1 MSNKQNKQSKR
12 KREWTRLK
20 PDEVIQRGPLF
31 IARYGRLIRFT
42 NRATSEE
49 HHTFLATVA
58 AENSKIHETLAR
70 KVSDIQDRITKYDPV
85 ELMHRAAYEVLP
97 LFLKHQSESEYSSE
111 ESRALPGIEYIQY
124 LIARTE
130 PNLTGAPVPEEEW
143 QDLWAAVDEALR
155 LTGQYLFTRRTASN
169 PPSPMDEL
177 RFQLDNARLGVRMN
191 RYEALQTKYWEDSF
205 KPYDAWLREIFK
217 IGADDL
223 IHGLQDIQ
231 EYFKTGTL
239 GRYLAY
245 KEAAEKLDMELSA
258 QGYRIDPDAPPEEIE
273 RTKMAMASGSFQSLH
288 DDVQEKA
295 RLTLTPAIFD
305 ITSLTALPQPV
316 LSLLSARA
324 GEAILRDP
332 ALTNQ
337 DDLSPLS
344 NSVLHYK
351 PFFESKDRFYGFYH
365 SGFEDRAADI
375 IEDFILRERPDSES
389 KMLKRK
395 SEHFES
401 VTKELMSGLLRPD
414 VALENLY
421 YPDPDNLG
429 GITELDLLVA
439 VDDILLLVEI
449 KAGGLSAG
457 ASRGAPSSLAKD
469 LSDLIIKGQHQSER
483 AERYLRSKPEIP
495 FFDQTGTI
503 VVHRVQSQNY
513 RRIFRIVVTREPLGW
528 VGARIA
534 TLAVLDPNLSES
546 YPWHVSIDDLRVIAD
561 LFDGQP
567 LNFVHFLEQRLEA
580 SSTLALSQHD
590 EIEHVALYHAINE
603 YHSLPVSGADRFSF
617 APSYMKEIDYYFSE
631 KYAGGSPARPGQ
643 KIPLLLK
650 ELLRTLDTSRVGGR
664 FEFAS
669 LILSMNQ
676 EGRDNLEAGLA
687 SLATSWEK
695 GRQPSVRLPI
705 TMSSVGLTIA
715 CVKNENW
722 DQELLR
728 SAAQMKQSTCD
739 RWLVLSLRRQ
749 APYEVEKIERILP
762 DRYTEEELEK
772 AKGQLE
778 TQTERRIIAQK
789 PSRNDPCPC
798 GSGKK
803 YKKCHGF

>member
-1 MSNKQNKQSKR
+1 MTHKQNKQSKR
-12 KREWTRLK
+12 KRKWTRLK
-20 PDEVIQRGPLF
+20 PDEVIRGGPLS
-31 IARYGRLIRFT
+31 IARYGRFIQFS
-42 NRATSEE
+42 NHATTEE
-49 HHTFLATVA
+49 HNAFRATVA
-58 AENSKIHETLAR
+58 AENPKILANLAR
-70 KVSDIQDRITKYDPV
+70 KISDIQDRIAKYDPV
-85 ELMHRAAYEVLP
+85 ELMHRAAYEIMP

-111 ESRALPGIEYIQY
+111 EARVLPGIEYIQY

-130 PNLTGAPVPEEEW
+130 PNLTGATVSEKEW
-143 QDLWAAVDEALR
+143 QELWVAVDEALQ
-155 LTGQYLFTRRTASN
+155 LTGQYLFTRRTSN

-177 RFQLDNARLGVRMN
+177 RFYLDHARLGIRMH
-191 RYEALQTKYWEDSF
+191 RYQALQTEYWEDSF
-205 KPYDAWLREIFK
+205 KPYDTWLRAILK
-217 IGADDL
+217 IGADDMIKGFL
-223 IHGLQDIQ
+223 DIQ

-239 GRYLAY
+239 KRYQDL
-245 KEAAEKLDMELSA
+245 KEAQEKLAMELA
-258 QGYRIDPDAPPEEIE
+258 ARGYRIDPDGPPEEVE
-273 RTKMAMASGSFQSLH
+273 RTKVAMASGSFQSLY

-295 RLTLTPAIFD
+295 RLTLTPTIFD

-316 LSLLSARA
+316 LSLLSVKA

-332 ALTNQ
+332 TLTNQ

-344 NSVLHYK
+344 DSVLHYK
-351 PFFESKDRFYGFYH
+351 PFLESKGRFYGFYH

-375 IEDFILRERPDSES
+375 IEDFILLKRPDSES
-389 KMLKRK
+389 KILKRK
-395 SEHFES
+395 SEHFEI
-401 VTKELMSGLLRPD
+401 VTKELMSGLLTPD

-439 VDDILLLVEI
+439 VDDILFLVEI

-483 AERYLRSKPEIP
+483 AERYLRSKPIIP
-495 FFDQTGTI
+495 FFDQTGTTI
-503 VVHRVQSQNY
+503 VHQVRSRDY
-513 RRIFRIVVTREPLGW
+513 RRIFRIVVTREALGW
-528 VGARIA
+528 VGAKIA
-534 TLAVLDPNLSES
+534 ILSVLDPSLSAS
-546 YPWHVSIDDLRVIAD
+546 CPWHVSIDDLRVIAD

-567 LNFVHFLEQRLEA
+567 LSFVHFLEQRLEA

-590 EIEHVALYHAINE
+590 EIEHVALYHSINE

-617 APSYMKEIDYYFSE
+617 ATSYMKEIDYYFSE
-631 KYAGGSPARPGQ
+631 KYVGGSPARPEQ
-643 KIPLLLK
+643 QIPLLIK
-650 ELLRTLDTSRVGGR
+650 ELLRALDTSRVEGR

-669 LILSMNQ
+669 FILSMDQ
-676 EGRDNLEAGLA
+676 EGRDRLEAGLA
-687 SLATSWEK
+687 SLAASWKK
-695 GRQPSVRLPI
+695 GRQPSIRVPI
-705 TMSSVGLTIA
+705 TLSSVGLTIA
-715 CVKNENW
+715 SVKNENW

-739 RWLVLSLRRQ
+739 RWLALSLRRH

-762 DRYTEEELEK
+762 DRYTEEELEE

-778 TQTERRIIAQK
+778 TQTKTRIVTQK
-789 PSRNDPCPC
+789 PGRNDPCPC